1 MEVHHHAHTPRK
13 KWSHYFWEFFMLF
26 LAVTLGFFVENQREH
41 MIEHKR
47 EKQYIKS
54 MTVDLVSDTVKL
66 QTIMEHHASIM
77 VGLDS
82 IMENYEQFSTGR
94 YSPGFFRFERSLF
107 GFTDFIYTDRTID
120 QLKSSG
126 GMRLIRKQDVS
137 DSIIYYDDW
146 ARDFLLEQEGLQRI
160 LNLLSEQQY
169 DLINYRYITDQIK
182 KDRTKLTGDKAPDI
196 LLTHDPVR
204 VEGFFNTI
212 RLYYQAL
219 ASKIIEADILK
230 KRATRLIAFLKKR
243 YHLE

>member
-1 MEVHHHAHTPRK
+1 MEVHHHSHTPRK
-13 KWSHYFWEFFMLF
+13 KWAHYFWEFFMLF

-41 MIEHKR
+41 MVEHRR

-54 MTVDLVSDTVKL
+54 MIVDLETDTVKL
-66 QTIMEHHASIM
+66 NAIMQHHGEIM

-82 IMENYEQFSTGR
+82 IMMNYEQFSTGR
-94 YSPGFFRFERSLF
+94 YTPAFFRFERSLF

-126 GMRLIRKQDVS
+126 GMRLIRKQDAS
-137 DSIIYYDDW
+137 DSIISYDDW

-160 LNLLSEQQY
+160 LNRLSEQQY
-169 DLINYRYITDQIK
+169 DLINYRYVITQVK
-182 KDRTKLTGDKAPDI
+182 KDRTKLITDPSADI

-219 ASKIIEADILK
+219 SSKIIEADTLK
-230 KRATRLIAFLKKR
+230 QRATRLIAFLKKR
-243 YHLE
+243 YHLS